1 MSSSGLVHNDSLIFD
16 GTNYNDW
23 RNRMLDYFRDIDPYI
38 EQILDMGF
46 SPLEDEENSYL
57 DDGASK
63 VIFKSLSNA
72 VALSISPYR
81 NGHELWTK
89 LQDNYGVSMDSEND
103 CSHSTSG
110 RNEFSTS
117 STSPTCGKPQNN
129 AMVSRDK
136 FCNNDSELLLDNI
149 SSLSHC
155 NDLSLDLNTSS
166 TINVS
171 HACVDSPSISSKNYL
186 YKSNDDEENYDE
198 DKDNSFDLLMNKS
211 GMVERALQNDK
222 NSHDSFIEFITTFV
236 GNKQELDD
244 LEAREDESL
253 RRERGYANTIA
264 DLKEALEEEQ
274 TTKKSLEETFTLE
287 LSKVN
292 ETHDRA
298 LKVANDFKIK
308 NDELV
313 VEIVRLLE
321 ANKKFEKDVNSLED
335 SLAHLTKSHD
345 QLQAQLLKELPTCS
359 PIAINVDA
367 CATNSISC
375 EASI

>member
-1 MSSSGLVHNDSLIFD
+1 
-16 GTNYNDW
+16 
-23 RNRMLDYFRDIDPYI
+23 MLDYFRDIDPYI

-57 DDGASK
+57 DDEASK
-63 VIFKSLSNA
+63 VIFKSLRNA

-89 LQDNYGVSMDSEND
+89 LQDKYGVSIDCGND
-103 CSHSTSG
+103 CSPSTSG
-110 RNEFSTS
+110 RDEFSTS

-136 FCNNDSELLLDNI
+136 FCNDDSELLIDDI
-149 SSLSHC
+149 SSLSYC

-171 HACVDSPSISSKNYL
+171 HACVDSPCLSSKLSSSDDHDN
-186 YKSNDDEENYDE
+186 NDDDNAYFIEKGLMVLNALSKNEIACENLHE
-198 DKDNSFDLLMNKS
+198 IMSAL
-211 GMVERALQNDK
+211 VERGVT
-222 NSHDSFIEFITTFV
+222 IE
-236 GNKQELDD
+236 N

-253 RRERGYANTIA
+253 SRERGYANTIA
-264 DLKEALEEEQ
+264 DLEQALEEIQ
-274 TTKKSLEETFTLE
+274 TTKKYLEETFTLE

-321 ANKKFEKDVNSLED
+321 ANVKFEKDVKSLED

-345 QLQAQLLKELPTCS
+345 QQTLMWTFSSAAVRPRMGR
-359 PIAINVDA
+359 
-367 CATNSISC
+367 NSSTR
-375 EASI
+375 

>member
-46 SPLEDEENSYL
+46 SHLEDEENSYL

-63 VIFKSLSNA
+63 VIFKSLRNA

-89 LQDNYGVSMDSEND
+89 LQDKYGVSMDSEND
-103 CSHSTSG
+103 CSPSTSG
-110 RNEFSTS
+110 RNVFSTS

-166 TINVS
+166 TLNVS
-171 HACVDSPSISSKNYL
+171 HACVDSPSISSRNYL
-186 YKSNDDEENYDE
+186 YKS
-198 DKDNSFDLLMNKS
+198 
-211 GMVERALQNDK
+211 
-222 NSHDSFIEFITTFV
+222 
-236 GNKQELDD
+236 
-244 LEAREDESL
+244 
-253 RRERGYANTIA
+253 
-264 DLKEALEEEQ
+264 
-274 TTKKSLEETFTLE
+274 
-287 LSKVN
+287 
-292 ETHDRA
+292 
-298 LKVANDFKIK
+298 
-308 NDELV
+308 
-313 VEIVRLLE
+313 
-321 ANKKFEKDVNSLED
+321 
-335 SLAHLTKSHD
+335 
-345 QLQAQLLKELPTCS
+345 
-359 PIAINVDA
+359 
-367 CATNSISC
+367 
-375 EASI
+375 